1 MSTDLFDESEL
12 DTDDSELE
20 WENFLPDPEEDDA
33 ETDGG
38 ADGELDIDDSEFDW
52 EANLQPE
59 DTLSP
64 DESAVR
70 TARIEAAFAR
80 MEQKVS
86 GDPSPTAL
94 DHASSPEGHVDG
106 DVEDGLDDDAEPEL
120 LLVPDAT
127 LRVSEEDSG
136 KVVFDSEVAPEPEL
150 GLLDEPEFVLLDEG
164 GADDVPVGSTWD
176 VGEPGPA
183 DSSEAGHDLGAVYDP
198 PVYDPPAVYDP
209 PVYDPPVYD
218 PGAVYDPPVYDPG
231 AVYDPPVYDPP
242 AVYDPPVYDPG
253 AVYNPSNAGPVFNFD
268 LDSEE
273 SSLSSER
280 ESEPTRTS
288 EPELVADA
296 GPESAPPVE
305 TGVWPVPVAWTE
317 LEMVAET
324 APGLE
329 AELQP
334 EPQLERTGAAATIAT
349 NDLIDARDNPA
360 TDEEPS
366 TRRRHTDERH
376 SRVYTATVVLACSLL
391 VLVAVVLIIHSRQRP
406 STPAAPPP
414 APTAAGSVP
423 APSVLRQAARIKAA
437 TDEVNLATTTALAG
451 MSSLPNLPSPADV
464 AQVVGPYAESLQ
476 LYGSFLSGADVPPSA
491 RATATQVLGQV
502 RVDAM
507 FLGTIE
513 GLAPAQLSAYLHTFY
528 TDAAQLQGS
537 LIALENELPSPSSA

>member
-1 MSTDLFDESEL
+1 MSTDVFDESEL
-12 DTDDSELE
+12 DTDDTEFD
-20 WENFLPDPEEDDA
+20 WENFLPDPEDDDA
-33 ETDGG
+33 EADGG

-52 EANLQPE
+52 EASLQPE

-106 DVEDGLDDDAEPEL
+106 DVEDGSDDDAEPEL

-127 LRVSEEDSG
+127 LPVSEEGSG
-136 KVVFDSEVAPEPEL
+136 EVVFDSEVAPEP
-150 GLLDEPEFVLLDEG
+150 GFVLLDEG

-176 VGEPGPA
+176 VGEPGSA
-183 DSSEAGHDLGAVYDP
+183 DSPEAVYDP
-198 PVYDPPAVYDP
+198 GA
-209 PVYDPPVYD
+209 VYDPPVYD

-231 AVYDPPVYDPP
+231 AVYDPPVYDPG

-253 AVYNPSNAGPVFNFD
+253 AVYDPPVYDPGAVYDPPNAGPVFNFD

-273 SSLSSER
+273 SSLGSER
-280 ESEPTRTS
+280 EPEPTRTS
-288 EPELVADA
+288 EPELVTDA
-296 GPESAPPVE
+296 GPETDPPAK

-334 EPQLERTGAAATIAT
+334 EPQLERIGVAATIAT

-360 TDEEPS
+360 TEDEPS
-366 TRRRHTDERH
+366 TRRRRTDGRH

-406 STPAAPPP
+406 STPAASPP

-502 RVDAM
+502 RVDAA

-513 GLAPAQLSAYLHTFY
+513 GLAPAQLSTYLHTFY